1 MKKLIAILLSLVMV
15 VCMVPSSLAIVTG
28 NIYYVSP
35 NGDDTNDGSEAQ
47 PWATL
52 YKAAQEL
59 QAGDTAIF
67 KDGTYNETQ
76 YTEFANSGTESS
88 PITIKAENKHG
99 AIISYAENLS
109 REKLD
114 ITKSYITVQDFV
126 ITQETTHDTS
136 KDILLN
142 CGIGK
147 GNEIE
152 GCQIIGN
159 KFYNVYE
166 EGIKVKYVRDAFVKD
181 NIVENSMREGLDI
194 FGCDGAVISGNKV
207 INCGRVGY
215 MLKGNSRNCLVYN
228 NVVQNTST
236 ACTHGYQIGGSSD
249 GSSPYITA
257 DGTGFEAYNCVFYN
271 NIAYAQSTALMGKAF
286 SFSGSTDCHAYNNIA
301 YGAKN
306 GFSFSKASNDAWG
319 WKPPTVNPTLYNNI
333 VMNVTK
339 AYDFVDGTPEGMV
352 SDYNLFYNVAT
363 ETSIPATEENSIVA
377 DACFTNGAE
386 MDFTL
391 KLESP
396 ARALGKA
403 LPAEVDAYDGIA
415 EIDTIDVTDTVLIP
429 QIDFN
434 GNARQTPWD
443 MGVYNRG
450 KDISVE
456 LLSED
461 FEGAAA
467 GNVLKGYNNWQGEEN
482 SASKVV
488 RESICGN
495 TSNYAEITTQSDYVY
510 KELAADIYNGKVAV
524 EFQVLRTGEG
534 AKRFTIVALKK
545 DNTNLLDFNFRF
557 HDGKTPGNGTFDV
570 PPLDN
575 NKWLTFELVLD
586 INSDDTVTK
595 GYYSVYL
602 DEELRKKTSTSSAV
616 FGSMGAVS
624 IGASQLSGD
633 SFRVDNISALKL
645 GELTVNK
652 VIPTADGNLST
663 AEVFFSHNIS
673 SVTALSSNI
682 SVGTDGVNVTKMEPI
697 DGSKRHFRLT
707 FNKAL
712 EPETT
717 YSLTF
722 NGFSDYYGDVM
733 GQTQTIS
740 NVTTQLTT
748 RDAITHIGDIKF
760 YSVYDTVSDPEVKTE
775 ANSLTGFANGNL
787 TVALD
792 IVNEKTTLFNSALI
806 AVHKRSGKIL
816 SIKADDTAISK
827 GTEVK
832 KLDFI
837 NVNEGDSVEAYL
849 WNSVQG
855 MQPIADGKVID
866 AVSAAD
872 MPLDEETVI
881 SSIDNVSALL
891 SPVMSTD
898 DMKITV
904 TAAANKANAA
914 VTAMVLKPGKSFN
927 SLTASNIGAYVDF
940 IGQGILNEQK
950 KCTFDYIVTGG
961 QNNKTYTAY
970 AGGNKVSDKKTAQV
984 LFRSS
989 AFMKAVIKKIDI
1001 STADEIS
1008 AILSGGKVTILDDS
1022 GAVLADDF
1030 DVNEIL
1036 QLDLTDYNA
1045 LTDYTTKENFK
1056 KRVSIALQDESF
1068 SEKGIEDI
1076 VAKFNASVAEQKVN
1090 EQAYKELL
1098 AKINADVWSA
1108 LETTLATNHTA
1119 VLYEA
1124 YTGSYNS
1131 IKDDDSLREAFYKKL
1146 ANEYTF
1152 NNFDELRSA
1161 FENEAKNL
1169 IPTNVTPAP
1178 EPEYSGGGGAGG
1190 GSAKY
1195 SNDLITPPEVTPIEE
1210 NAETSAKKNFN
1221 DISDVSW
1228 AREAI
1233 LALSDANIING
1244 VADGQ
1249 FAPHSNVTRE
1259 QFVKMIVLAFG
1270 LYDADA
1276 PSGSFIDV
1284 TSGQWHEK
1292 YIASA
1297 VNKGIIYGVDH
1308 EHFGI
1313 GKEISRAEMA
1323 VICYRAAIAA
1333 GKTLPENTAHSY
1345 NDSADIPQYAQEG
1358 IAAMSGA
1365 GIINGIGNNLF
1376 APNDKATR
1384 AMAAKVCY
1392 LLRGEM

>member
-1 MKKLIAILLSLVMV
+1 MKKLIAILLSFIMVMCMMPSALVFA
-15 VCMVPSSLAIVTG
+15 SG
-28 NIYYVSP
+28 NTYYVSP
-35 NGDDTNDGSEAQ
+35 SGDDIAGDGSEGN

-52 YKAAQEL
+52 CKAAQEL

-67 KDGTYNETQ
+67 ADGTYEETE
-76 YTEFANSGTESS
+76 YTVFSNSGTDGA

-99 AIISYAENLS
+99 AIISYAENLN

-126 ITQETTHDTS
+126 ITQEGSHETS

-166 EGIKVKYVRDAFVKD
+166 EGIKVKYVKNAVIKD
-181 NIVENSMREGLDI
+181 NIVENSIREGMDI
-194 FGCDGAVISGNKV
+194 FGCIGAVISENKV

-228 NVVQNTST
+228 NIVQNTST
-236 ACTHGYQIGGSSD
+236 SCTHGYQIGGSSD
-249 GSSPYITA
+249 GNSPYITA
-257 DGTGFEAYNCVFYN
+257 DGVGFEAYNCVFYN
-271 NIAYAQSTALMGKAF
+271 NIAYASSKDFMGKAF

-319 WKPPTVNPTLYNNI
+319 WYPPTVRPTLYNNI
-333 VMNVTK
+333 VMNVSK
-339 AYDFVDGTPEGMV
+339 AYDFVDGTPEGMI
-352 SDYNLFYNVAT
+352 SDYNLFYNVAA
-363 ETSIPATEENSIVA
+363 EASIPAAEGNSIVS
-377 DACFTNGAE
+377 DPCFVNASL

-391 KLESP
+391 KPASP
-396 ARALGKA
+396 ARALGKT
-403 LPAEVDAYDGIA
+403 LPTTVDAYDGIA
-415 EIDTIDVTDTVLIP
+415 DVDTIDTTATVSIP
-429 QIDFN
+429 QVDFD

-461 FEGAAA
+461 FEGAAI
-467 GNVLKGYNNWQGEEN
+467 NTVLKGYNGWQGEAT
-482 SASKVV
+482 SSTKIV
-488 RESICGN
+488 REEICGN
-495 TSNYAEITTQSDYVY
+495 DSKYAEIMTQSDYVY
-510 KELAADIYNGKVAV
+510 KELSADIYKGKVAV
-524 EFQVLRTGEG
+524 EMQLLRTGEN
-534 AKRFTIVALKK
+534 AKRFTIVALKD

-575 NKWLTFELVLD
+575 NKWLNFELILD
-586 INSDDTVTK
+586 VTPDDTVIK
-595 GYYSVYL
+595 GKYYVYL
-602 DEELRKKTSTSSAV
+602 DEKLKKSTSTSSAV
-616 FGSMGAVS
+616 FRSVGAVS
-624 IGASQLSGD
+624 IGASMISGD

-645 GELTVNK
+645 GELAVNK

-663 AEVFFSHNIS
+663 AEVFFSHNIDS
-673 SVTALSSNI
+673 STVLPSNI
-682 SVGTDGVNVTKMEPI
+682 SVGTAGVNVTKMESI
-697 DGSKRHFRLT
+697 NGSKRHFRLT

-722 NGFSDYYGDVM
+722 NGFSDYYSDVM

-740 NVTTQLTT
+740 NVTAQLTT

-760 YSVYDTVSDPEVKTE
+760 YSVYNTETKTE
-775 ANSLTGFANGNL
+775 ATSLTGFSNGNI

-792 IVNEKTTLFNSALI
+792 IVNEKSTLFNSALI
-806 AVHKRSGKIL
+806 AVHKRGGKII
-816 SIKADDTAISK
+816 SIKADDVAISK
-827 GTEVK
+827 GTDVK

-837 NVNEGDSVEAYL
+837 NVSEGDCVEAYL

-855 MQPIADGKVID
+855 MQPIANGKVID
-866 AVSAAD
+866 TATVTD
-872 MPLDEETVI
+872 IPLNAETVI

-891 SPVMSTD
+891 SPVTSRD

-904 TAAANKANAA
+904 NAAAAKENAA
-914 VTAMVLKPGKSFN
+914 VTALVLKPDKVFN
-927 SLTASNIGAYVDF
+927 SLTASNLAAYVDF
-940 IGQGILNEQK
+940 VGQGVLNEQK
-950 KCTFDYIVTGG
+950 KCTFDYIVTDG

-970 AGGNKVSDKKTAQV
+970 VGGNKVLEKEMTQV

-989 AFMKAVIKKIDI
+989 VFMKAVIKKIDT
-1001 STADEIS
+1001 STADEIA
-1008 AILSGGKVTILDDS
+1008 AILAGGKTTIKDEN
-1022 GAVLADDF
+1022 GVVLAADF

-1036 QLDLTDYNA
+1036 MLDLTDYNT
-1045 LTDYTTKENFK
+1045 LTDYTTRENFK
-1056 KRVSIALQDESF
+1056 KRVSIALHDESF
-1068 SEKGIEDI
+1068 AEKGIEDI
-1076 VAKFNASVAEQKVN
+1076 VSVFNESVSEQKVN
-1090 EQAYKELL
+1090 EQAYKALL

-1108 LETTLATNHTA
+1108 LETTLTTNNAT

-1131 IKDDDSLREAFYKKL
+1131 IKNDASLREAFYKKL
-1146 ANEYTF
+1146 ANDYTF
-1152 NNFDELRSA
+1152 NNFDELRTA

-1169 IPTNVTPAP
+1169 IPTGTTPVP
-1178 EPEYSGGGGAGG
+1178 EPDYGGGGGGGG

-1195 SNDLITPPEVTPIEE
+1195 SNDLITPQEATPLEKEVQDG
-1210 NAETSAKKNFN
+1210 SKNSFN
-1221 DISDVSW
+1221 DISDVQW

-1244 VADGQ
+1244 VADGK
-1249 FAPHSNVTRE
+1249 FAPHANVTRE
-1259 QFVKMIVLAFG
+1259 QFVKMIVLAFD

-1276 PSGSFIDV
+1276 SLNGFIDV
-1284 TSGQWHEK
+1284 EAGQWHEK

-1297 VNKGIIYGVDH
+1297 VNSAIIYGVDH
-1308 EHFGI
+1308 EHFGV
-1313 GKEISRAEMA
+1313 GKELSRAEMA
-1323 VICYRAAIAA
+1323 TICYRAAVAA
-1333 GKTLPENTAHSY
+1333 GKTFPENDAHTYSD
-1345 NDSADIPQYAQEG
+1345 NADIPQYAKEA

-1376 APNDKATR
+1376 APSDKATR

>member
-1 MKKLIAILLSLVMV
+1 MKKIIAILLSFIMVMCMMPTALVIA
-15 VCMVPSSLAIVTG
+15 SG
-28 NIYYVSP
+28 NTYYVSP
-35 NGDDTNDGSEAQ
+35 DGDDTNDGSEAQ

-52 YKAAQEL
+52 CKAAQEL

-67 KDGTYNETQ
+67 KDGTYNEMQ
-76 YTEFANSGTESS
+76 YTVFSNSGTDDA

-99 AIISYAENLS
+99 AIISYAENLN

-126 ITQETTHDTS
+126 ITQEGSHEIS

-166 EGIKVKYVRDAFVKD
+166 EGIKVKYVKNAVIKD
-181 NIVENSMREGLDI
+181 NIVENSMREGMDI
-194 FGCDGAVISGNKV
+194 FGCIGAVISENKV

-228 NVVQNTST
+228 NIVQNTST
-236 ACTHGYQIGGSSD
+236 SCTHGYQIGGSSD
-249 GSSPYITA
+249 GNSPYITA
-257 DGTGFEAYNCVFYN
+257 DGVGFEAYNCVFYN
-271 NIAYAQSTALMGKAF
+271 NIAYASSKDFMGKAF

-319 WKPPTVNPTLYNNI
+319 WQPPTVRPTLYNNI
-333 VMNVTK
+333 VMNVSK
-339 AYDFVDGTPEGMV
+339 AYDFVDGTPEGMI
-352 SDYNLFYNVAT
+352 SDYNLFYNVAA
-363 ETSIPATEENSIVA
+363 EASIPTAEGNSIVSA
-377 DACFTNGAE
+377 PCFVNTSL

-391 KLESP
+391 KPESP

-403 LPAEVDAYDGIA
+403 LPTAVDAYDGIA
-415 EIDTIDVTDTVLIP
+415 DVDTIDTTATVSIP

-443 MGVYNRG
+443 MGIYNRG

-461 FEGAAA
+461 FEGAAI
-467 GNVLKGYNNWQGEEN
+467 NTVLNGYNDWQGEDS
-482 SASKVV
+482 SATKVV
-488 RESICGN
+488 RENICGN
-495 TSNYAEITTQSDYVY
+495 DTNYAQITTQADYVY
-510 KELAADIYNGKVAV
+510 KELAADIYNGKVSV
-524 EFQVLRTGEG
+524 EFQILRTGEE
-534 AKRFTIVALKK
+534 AKRFTIMALKE
-545 DNTNLLDFNFRF
+545 DNTKLLDFNFRF

-575 NKWLTFELVLD
+575 NKWLTFELILD
-586 INSDDTVTK
+586 INPDDTVIK

-602 DEELRKKTSTSSAV
+602 DEELRKKTSTTSAV

-624 IGASQLSGD
+624 IGASMISGD
-633 SFRVDNISALKL
+633 SFRVDKISALKL

-663 AEVFFSHNIS
+663 AEVFFSHNIDS
-673 SVTALSSNI
+673 STALPSNI
-682 SVGTDGVNVTKMEPI
+682 SVGTAGVSVTKMEPI
-697 DGSKRHFRLT
+697 NGSKRHFLLT
-707 FNKAL
+707 FNKSL

-722 NGFSDYYGDVM
+722 NGFSDYYSDVM

-740 NVTTQLTT
+740 NVTAQLTT

-760 YSVYDTVSDPEVKTE
+760 YSVYNTETKTE
-775 ANSLTGFANGNL
+775 ATSLTGFSDGNL

-792 IVNEKTTLFNSALI
+792 IVNEKNTPFKSALI
-806 AVHKRSGKIL
+806 AVHKRDGKII
-816 SIKADDTAISK
+816 SIKADDAAISK
-827 GTEVK
+827 GTDVK

-837 NVNEGDSVEAYL
+837 NVSEGDSVEAYL

-855 MQPIADGKVID
+855 MQPIANGKVID
-866 AVSAAD
+866 SAIVTD
-872 MPLDEETVI
+872 IPLNAETLI

-891 SPVMSTD
+891 SPVTSTD

-904 TAAANKANAA
+904 NATAAKANAA
-914 VTAMVLKPGKSFN
+914 ITALVLKPDKVFN
-927 SLTASNIGAYVDF
+927 SLTASNISSYVDF
-940 IGQGILNEQK
+940 VGQGVLNEQK
-950 KCTFDYIVTGG
+950 KCTFDYIVTDG

-970 AGGNKVSDKKTAQV
+970 VCGNKVSEKGTANV

-989 AFMKAVIKKIDI
+989 VFMKAVIKKIDT
-1001 STADEIS
+1001 STADEIA
-1008 AILSGGKVTILDDS
+1008 AILAGGKVTIKDDN
-1022 GAVLADDF
+1022 GIVLAADF

-1036 QLDLTDYNA
+1036 KLDLADYNV

-1056 KRVSIALQDESF
+1056 KKVSIALHDESF
-1068 SEKGIEDI
+1068 AEKGIEDI
-1076 VAKFNASVAEQKVN
+1076 VGVFNTSVSEQKVN
-1090 EQAYKELL
+1090 EQTYKALL

-1108 LETTLATNHTA
+1108 LETTLTTNNAT

-1131 IKDDDSLREAFYKKL
+1131 IKNDASLREAFYKKL

-1152 NNFDELRSA
+1152 NNFDELRTA

-1169 IPTNVTPAP
+1169 IPTGTTPVP
-1178 EPEYSGGGGAGG
+1178 EPEYSSSGGGGGG
-1190 GSAKY
+1190 GSY
-1195 SNDLITPPEVTPIEE
+1195 SNDLIKPQEVTPLEKDMQDDG
-1210 NAETSAKKNFN
+1210 KKGFN
-1221 DISDVSW
+1221 DISDVQW

-1249 FAPHSNVTRE
+1249 FAPHANVTRE
-1259 QFVKMIVLAFG
+1259 QFVKMIVLAFD

-1276 PSGSFIDV
+1276 TLNGFIDV
-1284 TSGQWHEK
+1284 EAGQWHEK

-1308 EHFGI
+1308 EHFGV

-1323 VICYRAAIAA
+1323 TICYRAATAA
-1333 GKTLPENTAHSY
+1333 GKTFPEISAHSY
-1345 NDSADIPQYAQEG
+1345 SDNADIPQYAKEG